1 MTDLNNYDSSDEL
14 SDDECVIK
22 PNSISAKRPLIQPA
36 SQSPAS
42 QSPASVVSDSTAPI
56 GTSGILSKQ
65 FTSMVESTFNSIAI
79 DVTVLIAT
87 IAYLA
92 YEWLSEFRKLQLE
105 YAMLEM

>member
-1 MTDLNNYDSSDEL
+1 
-14 SDDECVIK
+14 
-22 PNSISAKRPLIQPA
+22 
-36 SQSPAS
+36 
-42 QSPASVVSDSTAPI
+42 VSDSTAPI